1 MHSLVRRCKPSLTT
15 GAVTQLTDKYDQ
27 ASHTARRP
35 AFMRGTK
42 ALKRPKKARNNPISQ
57 GNIDNL
63 QQTEHFVGAMSLNV
77 PPQAIK
83 PASPATVAAM
93 ASKLRAAGLRPTRQ
107 RVAIAC
113 LLLDG
118 RHRHVTA
125 ESLTA
130 EINAS
135 GMRVAVGTVY
145 NTLNRLTAAGF
156 LRRVTVHNEYSL
168 FDTNTAHHHH
178 FYDAV
183 DDRLID
189 IPSDDVVLSRLP
201 QAPANHDITG
211 VDVII
216 HLSKK

>member
-1 MHSLVRRCKPSLTT
+1 MSMNETPEE
-15 GAVTQLTDKYDQ
+15 
-27 ASHTARRP
+27 
-35 AFMRGTK
+35 
-42 ALKRPKKARNNPISQ
+42 KRPEA
-57 GNIDNL
+57 
-63 QQTEHFVGAMSLNV
+63 
-77 PPQAIK
+77 
-83 PASPATVAAM
+83 PATVVEM
-93 ASKLRAAGLRPTRQ
+93 ASKLREAGLRPTRQ

-130 EINAS
+130 EINTA
-135 GMRVAVGTVY
+135 GLHVAGGTVY
-145 NTLNRLTAAGF
+145 NTLNQFTNAGL

-178 FYDAV
+178 FYDAA

-201 QAPANHDITG
+201 QAPADHDITG

>member
-1 MHSLVRRCKPSLTT
+1 MNITPEENKPVATAILVT
-15 GAVTQLTDKYDQ
+15 
-27 ASHTARRP
+27 
-35 AFMRGTK
+35 
-42 ALKRPKKARNNPISQ
+42 
-57 GNIDNL
+57 
-63 QQTEHFVGAMSLNV
+63 
-77 PPQAIK
+77 
-83 PASPATVAAM
+83 M
-93 ASKLRAAGLRPTRQ
+93 ASKLRNAGLRPTRQ

-130 EINAS
+130 EINAT
-135 GMRVAVGTVY
+135 GLHVAGGTVY
-145 NTLNRLTAAGF
+145 NTLNQFTNAGF

-178 FYDAV
+178 FYDAA

-189 IPSDDVVLSRLP
+189 IPSDHVVLSRLP
-201 QAPANHDITG
+201 QAPDDREVTG

-216 HLSKK
+216 HVTKK

>member
-1 MHSLVRRCKPSLTT
+1 
-15 GAVTQLTDKYDQ
+15 
-27 ASHTARRP
+27 
-35 AFMRGTK
+35 MRGTK
-42 ALKRPKKARNNPISQ
+42 TLKRTKKARNTPVSQ
-57 GNIDNL
+57 GNIDNF
-63 QQTEHFVGAMSLNV
+63 QQTAHFVLTMPIDVTPQEMNSLLPETAV
-77 PPQAIK
+77 
-83 PASPATVAAM
+83 AM

-130 EINAS
+130 EINS
-135 GMRVAVGTVY
+135 TGMHVAGGTVY
-145 NTLNRLTAAGF
+145 NTLNQFTDAGF

-189 IPSDDVVLSRLP
+189 IPSDKVVLSRLP
-201 QAPANHDITG
+201 QAPADHDITG

>member
-1 MHSLVRRCKPSLTT
+1 MN
-15 GAVTQLTDKYDQ
+15 VTPQEMKS
-27 ASHTARRP
+27 ASSST
-35 AFMRGTK
+35 M
-42 ALKRPKKARNNPISQ
+42 
-57 GNIDNL
+57 
-63 QQTEHFVGAMSLNV
+63 
-77 PPQAIK
+77 
-83 PASPATVAAM
+83 AAM
-93 ASKLRAAGLRPTRQ
+93 ASKLRAVGLRPTRQ

-130 EINAS
+130 ESTPPACGRHI
-135 GMRVAVGTVY
+135 Y
-145 NTLNRLTAAGF
+145 NTLNQFTDVGF

-178 FYDAV
+178 FYDAA

-201 QAPANHDITG
+201 QAPADHDITG

>member
-1 MHSLVRRCKPSLTT
+1 
-15 GAVTQLTDKYDQ
+15 
-27 ASHTARRP
+27 
-35 AFMRGTK
+35 
-42 ALKRPKKARNNPISQ
+42 
-57 GNIDNL
+57 
-63 QQTEHFVGAMSLNV
+63 MSTNV
-77 PPQAIK
+77 PPEENNP
-83 PASPATVAAM
+83 PAPATVVAM

-130 EINAS
+130 EINAT
-135 GMRVAVGTVY
+135 GLHVAGGTVY
-145 NTLNRLTAAGF
+145 NTLNQFTNAGL

-178 FYDAV
+178 FYNVA

-189 IPSDDVVLSRLP
+189 IPSDHLVLSRLP
-201 QAPANHDITG
+201 QAPDDHDITG

-216 HLSKK
+216 HVTKK

>member
-1 MHSLVRRCKPSLTT
+1 
-15 GAVTQLTDKYDQ
+15 
-27 ASHTARRP
+27 
-35 AFMRGTK
+35 MRGTK
-42 ALKRPKKARNNPISQ
+42 ALNRTKKARNTPLSQ
-57 GNIDNL
+57 GNIDNF
-63 QQTEHFVGAMSLNV
+63 QQSAHFVRTMSMSV
-77 PPQAIK
+77 TSQKIT
-83 PASPATVAAM
+83 PAPLATMAAM

-130 EINAS
+130 EINAI
-135 GMRVAVGTVY
+135 GMHVAGGTVY
-145 NTLNRLTAAGF
+145 NTLNQFTDAGF
-156 LRRVTVHNEYSL
+156 LRRVTVHNEFSL
-168 FDTNTAHHHH
+168 FDTNTVHHHH
-178 FYDAV
+178 FYDAA

-201 QAPANHDITG
+201 QAPADHHITG

-216 HLSKK
+216 HLAKK